1 MIPIRWNPYSQPRR
15 PARKRL
21 SDSISSGIKTNP
33 NKQTIRAT
41 VAPTMLNK
49 QTIRATVAPTDHNM
63 EIIEQTV
70 VPKNPAKKS
79 EDGIV
84 VTDDF
89 IAVIDGST
97 SKSDRRYSFFSSNGR
112 YAMLTIAKFL
122 RKAPKDLSCHQF
134 CKGASLAIARHYR
147 KSQLQHLAEHPE
159 DRLTASCIVFSRLRR
174 EIWMIGDCQ
183 CLLGAIKRGETQP
196 EGYTFC
202 DNPKPYEQE
211 LAEQRA
217 AIIQSSNLPKE
228 HFLTDDTARA
238 AIIPHMKETMRQQNK
253 TYSVIDGF
261 PVAEKY
267 VRTIVLDFQPWELIL
282 ASDGY
287 PFLEP
292 TLEASESR
300 LAHQRETD
308 PLNIGEF
315 KATKAFAEGFNS
327 FDDRAYIRF
336 RV

>member
-1 MIPIRWNPYSQPRR
+1 M
-15 PARKRL
+15 K
-21 SDSISSGIKTNP
+21 
-33 NKQTIRAT
+33 
-41 VAPTMLNK
+41 V
-49 QTIRATVAPTDHNM
+49 
-63 EIIEQTV
+63 IEQTIV
-70 VPKNPAKKS
+70 AKNPTKKS

-84 VTDDF
+84 VTNDY

-97 SKSDRRYSFFSSNGR
+97 SKTDRRYSIFKSNGR
-112 YAMLTIAKFL
+112 YCMHIISHYIKHAKGNLT
-122 RKAPKDLSCHQF
+122 CQQF
-134 CKGASLAIARHYR
+134 CSGVTRAVAKHYR
-147 KSQLQHLAEHPE
+147 KRDLPQLAEHPE
-159 DRLTASCIVFSRLRR
+159 ERLTASAVVYSRLNR